1 MVIAAVEAAYD
12 PGRGEVD
19 VVRFL
24 GLLGDSTRRW
34 EQQQA
39 DTILSQAME
48 AVTETGAS
56 TSTSTSASRSST
68 SGSSSS
74 ASTSTTGL
82 STIRPRGVPRPQ
94 HRTTSEQDSSL
105 FRIDV

>member
-1 MVIAAVEAAYD
+1 MVVAAVEAAYD
-12 PGRGEVD
+12 AGRGEVD
-19 VVRFL
+19 VARFL

-39 DTILSQAME
+39 DTLLSQAME
-48 AVTETGAS
+48 AVTEPGAS
-56 TSTSTSASRSST
+56 TETSTSRSST

-94 HRTTSEQDSSL
+94 HRAAEQDSSL

>member
-12 PGRGEVD
+12 AGRGEVD
-19 VVRFL
+19 VARFL

-39 DTILSQAME
+39 DTLLSQAME
-48 AVTETGAS
+48 AVTEPGAE
-56 TSTSTSASRSST
+56 TETSASRSST

-94 HRTTSEQDSSL
+94 HRAAEQDSSL

>member
-12 PGRGEVD
+12 AGRGEVD
-19 VVRFL
+19 VARFL

-39 DTILSQAME
+39 DTLLSQAME
-48 AVTETGAS
+48 AVTEPGAE
-56 TSTSTSASRSST
+56 TSTSASRSST

-94 HRTTSEQDSSL
+94 HRAAEQDSSL

>member
-12 PGRGEVD
+12 AGRGEVD
-19 VVRFL
+19 VARFL

-39 DTILSQAME
+39 DTLLSQAME
-48 AVTETGAS
+48 AVTEPGAS
-56 TSTSTSASRSST
+56 TETSTSRSST

-94 HRTTSEQDSSL
+94 HRAAEQDSSL

>member
-1 MVIAAVEAAYD
+1 MEAAYD
-12 PGRGEVD
+12 AGRGEVD
-19 VVRFL
+19 VARFL

-39 DTILSQAME
+39 DTLLSQAME
-48 AVTETGAS
+48 AVTEPGAS
-56 TSTSTSASRSST
+56 TETST

-94 HRTTSEQDSSL
+94 HRAADQDSSL

>member
-12 PGRGEVD
+12 AGRGEVD
-19 VVRFL
+19 VARFL

-39 DTILSQAME
+39 DTLLSQAME
-48 AVTETGAS
+48 AVTEPGAS
-56 TSTSTSASRSST
+56 TETSTSTSRSST

-74 ASTSTTGL
+74 ASTSTTGH
-82 STIRPRGVPRPQ
+82 STIRPRGVTRPQ
-94 HRTTSEQDSSL
+94 HRAAEQDSSL

>member
-1 MVIAAVEAAYD
+1 MVVAAVEAAYD
-12 PGRGEVD
+12 AGRGEVD
-19 VVRFL
+19 VARFL

-39 DTILSQAME
+39 DTLLSQAME
-48 AVTETGAS
+48 AVTEPGAS
-56 TSTSTSASRSST
+56 TETST

-94 HRTTSEQDSSL
+94 HRAAEQDSSL

>member
-56 TSTSTSASRSST
+56 RSST

-82 STIRPRGVPRPQ
+82 STIRPRGVPRPP
-94 HRTTSEQDSSL
+94 HRTSEQDSSL

>member
-12 PGRGEVD
+12 AGRGEVD
-19 VVRFL
+19 VARFL

-39 DTILSQAME
+39 DTLLSQAME
-48 AVTETGAS
+48 AVTEPGAS
-56 TSTSTSASRSST
+56 TETST

-94 HRTTSEQDSSL
+94 HRAAEQDSSL

>member
-1 MVIAAVEAAYD
+1 MVVAAVEAAYD
-12 PGRGEVD
+12 AGRGEVD
-19 VVRFL
+19 VARFL

-39 DTILSQAME
+39 DTLLSQAME
-48 AVTETGAS
+48 AVTEPGAS
-56 TSTSTSASRSST
+56 TETSTSRSST

-82 STIRPRGVPRPQ
+82 STIRPRGVPRPP
-94 HRTTSEQDSSL
+94 HRSADQDSSL

>member
-1 MVIAAVEAAYD
+1 MVVAAVEAAYD
-12 PGRGEVD
+12 AGRGEVD
-19 VVRFL
+19 VARFL

-39 DTILSQAME
+39 DTLLSQAME
-48 AVTETGAS
+48 AVTEPGAS
-56 TSTSTSASRSST
+56 TETSASRSST

-94 HRTTSEQDSSL
+94 HRAADQDSSL

>member
-1 MVIAAVEAAYD
+1 MVVAAVEAAYD
-12 PGRGEVD
+12 AGRGEVD
-19 VVRFL
+19 VARFL

-39 DTILSQAME
+39 DTLLSQAME
-48 AVTETGAS
+48 AVTEPGAS
-56 TSTSTSASRSST
+56 TETSASRSST

-94 HRTTSEQDSSL
+94 HLSADQDSSL

>member
-56 TSTSTSASRSST
+56 TSASRSST

-82 STIRPRGVPRPQ
+82 STIRPRGVPRPP
-94 HRTTSEQDSSL
+94 HRTSEQDSSL

>member
-12 PGRGEVD
+12 AGRGEVD
-19 VVRFL
+19 VARFL

-39 DTILSQAME
+39 DTLLSQAME
-48 AVTETGAS
+48 AVTEPGAS
-56 TSTSTSASRSST
+56 TETSASRSST

-94 HRTTSEQDSSL
+94 HRSAEQDSSL

>member
-56 TSTSTSASRSST
+56 TSASASRSST

-94 HRTTSEQDSSL
+94 HRTSEQDSSL

>member
-12 PGRGEVD
+12 AGRGEVD
-19 VVRFL
+19 VARFL

-39 DTILSQAME
+39 DTLLSQAME
-48 AVTETGAS
+48 AVTEPGAS
-56 TSTSTSASRSST
+56 TETSTSRSST

-94 HRTTSEQDSSL
+94 HRAADQDSSL